1 MKMKFQSAL
10 AAILCCVL
18 AGVAFAAET
27 GLEGTWN
34 TDGVAGYQAAVKAKK
49 STSGLPEAT
58 QIKLKVDTKKG
69 KVTGTVSALNID
81 KEFDVVDGKL
91 EGTTFTFGA
100 VPATAL
106 SFGGNN
112 NGGNFNGAG
121 NNNNQ
126 NQNQAK
132 PILWKGELKDAD
144 TISLQRVDE
153 TGNPM
158 KTADGA
164 VMGAVL
170 FHRAKK

>member
-1 MKMKFQSAL
+1 MKMRFQSIL
-10 AAILCCVL
+10 AIAVCCVL
-18 AGVAFAAET
+18 AGIAIAADM

-58 QIKLKVDTKKG
+58 SIKFKVDTKKG

-81 KEFDVVDGKL
+81 KEFDVVDGKV
-91 EGTTFTFGA
+91 EGNSFSFGA
-100 VPATAL
+100 VPASAIGF
-106 SFGGNN
+106 SGNN
-112 NGGNFNGAG
+112 NGGGNRGGFGNGQD
-121 NNNNQ
+121 Q
-126 NQNQAK
+126 NQPK
-132 PILWKGELKDAD
+132 PILWKGEIKDAD

-153 TGNPM
+153 SGNPM
-158 KTADGA
+158 KTNDGA